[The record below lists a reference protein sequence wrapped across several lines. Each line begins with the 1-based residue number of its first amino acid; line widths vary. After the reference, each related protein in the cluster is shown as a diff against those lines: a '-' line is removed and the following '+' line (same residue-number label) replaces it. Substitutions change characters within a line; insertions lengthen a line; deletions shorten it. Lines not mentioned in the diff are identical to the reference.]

1 MEPTPGPERIS
12 RRLREQFAPADL
24 AITGLVQVLVLDAL
38 ISKVEDNYTD
48 YGVVDWLVTAAT
60 FLVCVD
66 IWHEYLMTVLSHV
79 WLPGLLDSLVPVAF
93 LVTELLMVHFV
104 GDDLR
109 GWLLGYGLV
118 ALVGVAAWAQRTL
131 RIRQFADEERDLPLA
146 LVTRHWYRAALAVA
160 VTAYGL
166 LGWLLYNPL
175 GLDSAQL
182 AVAAAGLVGVLAI
195 IASSVPMWNQILR
208 YARGEPLGTD
218 PSGRASRT
226 EPPR

>member
-1 MEPTPGPERIS
+1 
-12 RRLREQFAPADL
+12 
-24 AITGLVQVLVLDAL
+24 
-38 ISKVEDNYTD
+38 
-48 YGVVDWLVTAAT
+48 
-60 FLVCVD
+60 
-66 IWHEYLMTVLSHV
+66 
-79 WLPGLLDSLVPVAF
+79 
-93 LVTELLMVHFV
+93 MVHFV
-104 GDDLR
+104 GGDLG
-109 GWLLGYGLV
+109 GWPLGYGLV

>member
-1 MEPTPGPERIS
+1 MQTPPGPERVS
-12 RRLREQFAPADL
+12 RRLREQFAPAYL

-38 ISKVEDNYTD
+38 IARVEDG
-48 YGVVDWLVTAAT
+48 YGEYATVDWLVAAAT

-79 WLPGLLDSLVPVAF
+79 WLPGLLDSLVPFAF

-104 GDDLR
+104 GGDLR

-118 ALVGVAAWAQRTL
+118 ALIGVAAWAQRNL

-146 LVTRHWYRAALAVA
+146 LVTRHWYRAALALA
-160 VTAYGL
+160 VTAFGL
-166 LGWLLYNPL
+166 LGWLLYDPL
-175 GLDSAQL
+175 GLESAQL
-182 AVAAAGLVGVLAI
+182 VVAAAGLVGVVAI

-208 YARGEPLGTD
+208 YARGEPIGTD
-218 PSGRASRT
+218 PSGRSSR
-226 EPPR
+226 